1 MKSFILTSLAAALVV
16 PSLALAGSAA
26 NPASNVGRE
35 NFGFSFEM
43 ESQVKNVED
52 DQASSTRLL
61 GKVTWGALEC
71 VDLYAKMGASDLKIE
86 VPGLQDYEGKRG
98 MTWGCGAR
106 AMLLETKRPTI
117 GAFVDVQLL
126 SFYTKGTVW
135 RSIEEYGYV
144 EKDVN
149 RYKWNEVQASLVA
162 VWQRPLFQPYIGFG
176 LTNVFGHVTGDVY
189 RVTGALEEFDS
200 HRSHDFRE
208 DAIPEGIAGIDINLG
223 GTGKLSAEIRY
234 GEERDISFFVGASEL
249 WHVK

>member
-1 MKSFILTSLAAALVV
+1 MKSLILTSLAAALVV

-61 GKVTWGALEC
+61 GKVTWGMLEC
-71 VDLYAKMGASDLKIE
+71 VDLYAKLGASDLKIE
-86 VPGLQDYEGKRG
+86 VPYLQDYQGKRG

-106 AMLLETKRPTI
+106 AMLIETYRPAI
-117 GAFVDVQLL
+117 GAFVDLQFL

-135 RSIEEYGYV
+135 RIDEEYGYLV
-144 EKDVN
+144 RQHN
-149 RYKWNEVQASLVA
+149 RYKWNELQASLVA
-162 VWQRPLFQPYIGFG
+162 VWQRTIFQPYVGFG
-176 LTNVFGHVTGDVY
+176 LTNVFGHVTGDAYIIENQQESVA
-189 RVTGALEEFDS
+189 G
-200 HRSHDFRE
+200 HRSENFRE
-208 DAIPEGIAGIDINLG
+208 DAIPEGIAGIDISLG

-234 GEERDISFFVGASEL
+234 GDEQDISFFVGASEL